1 MVNTLKNTA
10 DEIMADRAGKHPIWE
25 RESNSSAASMK
36 QHYELSN
43 APTSQPQNP
52 FTLTKLRTPENFY
65 LLNCVC
71 IHLLY

>member
-10 DEIMADRAGKHPIWE
+10 DETMADCAGKHSIWE
-25 RESNSSAASMK
+25 RESNSGAASMK
-36 QHYELSN
+36 QHHELSN
-43 APTSQPQNP
+43 AQTSQPQNP
-52 FTLTKLRTPENFY
+52 STLTKLRTPENFS